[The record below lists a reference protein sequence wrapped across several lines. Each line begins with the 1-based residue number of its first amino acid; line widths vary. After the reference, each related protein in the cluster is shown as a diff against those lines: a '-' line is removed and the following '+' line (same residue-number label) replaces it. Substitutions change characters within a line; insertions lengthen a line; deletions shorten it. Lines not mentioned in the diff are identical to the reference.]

1 MALDRI
7 KNLEKD
13 SDQDED
19 EVKMLTEFH
28 HKKIRN
34 IELQR
39 RPGRDSTASNHPR
52 RKRTLRFEDPADGIY

>member
-13 SDQDED
+13 SDPDED

-28 HKKIRN
+28 KKKIRN
-34 IELQR
+34 IDL
-39 RPGRDSTASNHPR
+39 
-52 RKRTLRFEDPADGIY
+52 